1 MTADGLRRSRARRRI
16 VLAII
21 GLAIVTV
28 IAPKVWASARD
39 FYTKLQVLS
48 TIVSLARDVYVDEVD
63 PSDLMDGAISGLLGK
78 LDPHSSYLA
87 KDEAQRFTEKVQGS
101 FSGVGI
107 QYSVV
112 EGVPTVIATIEGGPA
127 EHAGV
132 LAGDQIVRVDGQTTI
147 GWRSDDV
154 QSHLRGPKGTRVS
167 ISVSRAGV
175 DDPIDIEIT
184 RGDIPLTSIPYAFT
198 LNDSTA
204 YVRITN
210 FAATTAREFATAMDS
225 LDRNG
230 MRYLVIDLR
239 NNAGGDMDGAVA
251 IANHFLSDGSTIVSQ
266 RGRWEPANQVIYA
279 TGGARKYDVPVVVLI
294 NHGSASA
301 SEIVAG
307 ALQDTDRG
315 IIVGQ
320 RSFGKGLVQ
329 RSFDLSSRVDGGGI
343 VLLTVARYYTPT
355 GRLIQRDYS
364 AGTAQ
369 YILEGMTDH
378 ASIDTTTLPAFSTPA
393 GRLVYGGGGISPDF
407 EVDAQ
412 TVDRVIVRLANR
424 SAFFRFADELARR
437 NRISPETREAYRS
450 SDIDDGLWSDFAEFA
465 MSTDTTLTE
474 DDLERVRTDATPYV
488 LAGIAGRFDG
498 PEARY
503 RLLLPID
510 TELAAALDHLNDAA
524 ELRRAGNAR
533 ENRHE

>member
-1 MTADGLRRSRARRRI
+1 MTPDASHRSRTRRRLVWI
-16 VLAII
+16 IVVLAII
-21 GLAIVTV
+21 SFV
-28 IAPKVWASARD
+28 APKVWASARD

-48 TIVSLARDVYVDEVD
+48 NIVSLARDVYVDEID
-63 PSDLMDGAISGLLGK
+63 PGKLMDGAINGLFDE

-101 FSGVGI
+101 FGGVGI

-127 EHAGV
+127 EYAGV
-132 LAGDQIVRVDGQTTI
+132 RAGDQIVRVDGKTTI

-154 QSHLRGPKGTRVS
+154 QTHLRGPKGSRVS
-167 ISVSRAGV
+167 IAVSRAGV
-175 DDPIDIEIT
+175 DEPIEIDIV
-184 RGDIPLTSIPYAFT
+184 RGDIPLLSIPYAFM
-198 LNDSTA
+198 LNDSAA

-210 FAATTAREFATAMDS
+210 FAATTGREFATAMDS
-225 LDRNG
+225 LDRIG

-239 NNAGGDMDGAVA
+239 NNGGGDMDGAVA
-251 IANHFLSDGSTIVSQ
+251 IANHFLSDGTTIVSQ
-266 RGRWEPANQVIYA
+266 RGRWEPANQIIYA
-279 TGGARKYDVPVVVLI
+279 SGGARKYDVPVVVLI

-369 YILEGMTDH
+369 YILDAMADG
-378 ASIDTTTLPAFSTPA
+378 SSVDTTAQPAFATPL
-393 GRLVYGGGGISPDF
+393 GRIVYGGGGISPDYHT
-407 EVDAQ
+407 EAQ
-412 TVDRVIVRLANR
+412 SVDRAIVRLANR
-424 SAFFRFADELARR
+424 SAFFRFADDLARR
-437 NRISPETREAYRS
+437 NRIIAETSEAYRVLEA
-450 SDIDDGLWSDFAEFA
+450 DDSLWSEFVDFAMA
-465 MSTDTTLTE
+465 SDTTFT
-474 DDLERVRTDATPYV
+474 DVDLERIRPDVTPYV
-488 LAGIAGRFDG
+488 LAGIAGRFQG

-503 RLLLPID
+503 RLLVPID
-510 TELAAALDHLNDAA
+510 AELAEALHHLNDAA
-524 ELRRAGNAR
+524 ELLRAGNAR
-533 ENRHE
+533 ESRNE